1 MPTKNGSKYFLDVE
15 KSLLGQKWVARLDR
29 AEEAITIA
37 QKFDIPE
44 ILART
49 IAGRNVE
56 FDEIENYLTPTLRA
70 VMPDPYILQDME
82 LAATRIAD
90 AIINGQKI
98 GIIGDY
104 DVDGATSTAL
114 ILRFVDDLID
124 LHADGADKFTRPEFY
139 IPDRQAEGYG
149 PSITAVD
156 DLAGKGCELI
166 ITVDCGVLAY
176 EPMKYATDQGLDVI
190 ILDHHMAE
198 EKLPEVLAVIN
209 PNRQDD
215 MSGLGHLAAC
225 GVVFVTLVAVNR
237 VLREKHGFA
246 AAQLPNLINMLDLVA
261 LGTVCDVVSLT
272 GLNRAFV
279 NQGLKVMGQ
288 FGNVGIQSIAEVAQ
302 IVGKIEAYHLGYI
315 IGPRINAGGRVG
327 DSRLGSVILST
338 RDKDEANSIALRLDG
353 YNQDRQTIEK
363 NVLDAAFYQ
372 AEQEITDDLPNV
384 IIVSDFAWH
393 QGVIGIVAGRIK
405 EKYNRPTI
413 VIGFDATDGK
423 GSGRSIPGVD
433 LGRAVQKAVEQKLII
448 KGGGHAMAAGLSIR
462 QDQLAEFRAFMETE
476 LSADVV
482 EARKNTSLKI
492 DGALTA
498 SAANMKLLRTL
509 ETLEPYGTG
518 NARPV
523 FVFPAHHIGFAKII
537 GKGHLKL
544 SLRSADG
551 SKLDAIAF
559 GAEDNG
565 MTKLLTNHGG
575 KAFHFV
581 GNLKVNRWQ
590 GRESVQLQLID
601 VAAIDY

>member
-1 MPTKNGSKYFLDVE
+1 MPMNENSKLFLDIE
-15 KSLLGQKWVARLDR
+15 KSHLGQKWVSRLDR
-29 AEEAITIA
+29 AEDAITIA
-37 QKFDIPE
+37 QKFNIPE

-70 VMPDPYILQDME
+70 SMPDPYILQDME
-82 LAATRIAD
+82 LTATRIAE
-90 AIINGQKI
+90 AIVKKQKI

-114 ILRFVDDLID
+114 ILRFVDELITR
-124 LHADGADKFTRPEFY
+124 HEDGNEGFIRPEFY

-149 PSITAVD
+149 PSNAAVD
-156 DLAGKGCELI
+156 DLISKDCELI

-176 EPMKYATDQGLDVI
+176 EPIKYANDQGAEVI
-190 ILDHHMAE
+190 VIDHHMAD
-198 EKLPEVLAVIN
+198 EKLPEAFAVIN

-237 VLREKHGFA
+237 MLREKHGFA
-246 AAQLPNLINMLDLVA
+246 ADKLPNLINMLDLVA

-279 NQGLKVMGQ
+279 YQGLKVMGQ
-288 FGNVGIQSIAEVAQ
+288 FDNKGIQSIAEVAQ
-302 IVGKIEAYHLGYI
+302 IVGKIEAYHLGYV

-327 DSRLGSVILST
+327 NSRLGSIILST
-338 RDKDEANSIALRLDG
+338 QDKDEANSIALRLDG

-363 NVLDAAFYQ
+363 NVLDAAYYQ
-372 AEQEITDDLPNV
+372 AEQEINDDLPNV

-423 GSGRSIPGVD
+423 GSGRSITGVD
-433 LGRAVQKAVEQKLII
+433 LGAAIQKAVDKKLII
-448 KGGGHAMAAGLSIR
+448 KGGGHAMAAGLTIKE
-462 QDQLAEFRAFMETE
+462 DQLAAFRAFMEAE
-476 LSADVV
+476 LSADVIA
-482 EARKNTSLKI
+482 ARQNTSLKI

-498 SAANMKLLRTL
+498 SAANMSLLRKL

-523 FVFPAHHIGFAKII
+523 FAFPSHHVAFAKVI

-575 KAFHFV
+575 AAFHFV

-601 VAAIDY
+601 VAAINY

>member
-1 MPTKNGSKYFLDVE
+1 MPSTNVSKYFLDVE
-15 KSLLGQKWVARLDR
+15 QSHLGQKWVARLAH

-49 IAGRNVE
+49 IAGRNVG

-70 VMPDPYILQDME
+70 AMPDPYILQDME

-90 AIINGQKI
+90 AIMQGQKI

-124 LHADGADKFTRPEFY
+124 LHEEGAEKFIRPEFY

-149 PSITAVD
+149 PSIAAVD
-156 DLAGKGCELI
+156 DLASKDCQLI

-215 MSGLGHLAAC
+215 ISGLGHLAAC

-237 VLREKHGFA
+237 VLREKHGIA
-246 AAQLPNLINMLDLVA
+246 AKQLPNLMNMLDLVA

-279 NQGLKVMGQ
+279 NQGLKVMAK
-288 FGNVGIQSIAEVAQ
+288 FGNIGIQSLAEAAQ
-302 IVGKIEAYHLGYI
+302 IIGKIEAYHLSYI

-327 DSRLGSVILST
+327 NSLLGSIILST

-363 NVLDAAFYQ
+363 NVLDAAYYQ
-372 AEQEITDDLPNV
+372 AEQEINDDLPNV

-433 LGRAVQKAVEQKLII
+433 LGAAIQKAVEKKLII
-448 KGGGHAMAAGLSIR
+448 KGGGHAMAAGLSIKE
-462 QDQLAEFRAFMETE
+462 DQLAEFRAFMEAE
-476 LSADVV
+476 LSADVIN
-482 EARKNTSLKI
+482 ARKHTSLKI

-523 FVFPAHHIGFAKII
+523 FAFPSHHIGFAKII

-559 GAEDNG
+559 GAEENG

-601 VAAIDY
+601 VAAIHY

>member
-15 KSLLGQKWVARLDR
+15 KSHLGQKWVARLDR

-70 VMPDPYILQDME
+70 AMPDPYILQDME

-114 ILRFVDDLID
+114 ILRFVNDLID

>member
-1 MPTKNGSKYFLDVE
+1 MSDGDKYFLGIE
-15 KSLLGQKWVARLDR
+15 KSHLGQKWVARLDH
-29 AEEAITIA
+29 AEDAITIS

-49 IAGRNVE
+49 IAGRNVV
-56 FDEIENYLTPTLRA
+56 FDEIDDYLNPTLRNA
-70 VMPDPYILQDME
+70 MPDPYSLQDMQIC
-82 LAATRIAD
+82 ATRIAK
-90 AIINGQKI
+90 AIVSGQKI

-114 ILRFVDDLID
+114 ILRYVDELNA
-124 LHADGADKFTRPEFY
+124 LNPEDGDKYPQPEFY
-139 IPDRQAEGYG
+139 IPDRQQEGYG
-149 PSITAVD
+149 PSNAAVD
-156 DLAGKGCELI
+156 DLLDKSCGLI

-176 EPMKYATDQGLDVI
+176 EPLKYATDKGVDVI
-190 ILDHHMAE
+190 VLDHHMAD
-198 EKLPEVLAVIN
+198 EVLPDVFAVVN

-237 VLREKHGFA
+237 ILRENHNFA
-246 AAQLPNLINMLDLVA
+246 ANQLPNLINSLDLVA

-279 NQGLKVMGQ
+279 SQGLKIMGQ
-288 FGNVGIQSIAEVAQ
+288 LGNLGIQSIAESAQ
-302 IVGKIEAYHLGYI
+302 IVGKIEAYHLGYV

-327 DSRLGSVILST
+327 NSRLGSIILST
-338 RDKDEANSIALRLDG
+338 QDKDEANSIALRLDG
-353 YNQDRQTIEK
+353 FNTDRQTIQK
-363 NVLDAAFYQ
+363 NVQDAAYYQ

-405 EKYNRPTI
+405 DKYNRPTI
-413 VIGFDATDGK
+413 VIGFDTVDGK
-423 GSGRSIPGVD
+423 GSGRSISGVD
-433 LGRAVQKAVEQKLII
+433 LGSAVQKAVEQKLII
-448 KGGGHAMAAGLSIR
+448 KGGGHAMAAGLTIE
-462 QDQLAEFRAFMETE
+462 QDQLAAFRAFMEAE
-476 LSADVV
+476 LSEDVIH
-482 EARKNTSLKI
+482 ARKNLNQKI

-498 SAANMKLLRTL
+498 SAANMKLLKTL

-523 FVFPAHHIGFAKII
+523 FAFPSHHIAFAKVI

-559 GAEDNG
+559 GAEENG
-565 MTKLLTNHGG
+565 MTKLLMNHGG

-590 GRESVQLQLID
+590 GRESVQLQIID
-601 VAAIDY
+601 VAEISY

>member
-1 MPTKNGSKYFLDVE
+1 MAEKLFLDVD
-15 KSLLGQKWVARLDR
+15 KSHLGQKWVSRLTQAD
-29 AEEAITIA
+29 EAITIA

-56 FDEIENYLTPTLRA
+56 FDKIQDYLEPTLRA
-70 VMPDPYILQDME
+70 AMPDPYILQDME
-82 LAATRIAD
+82 RTANRIAES
-90 AIINGQKI
+90 IVNGQKI

-114 ILRFVDDLID
+114 IIRYIDALIAQNENGNSRFQ
-124 LHADGADKFTRPEFY
+124 KPEFY
-139 IPDRQAEGYG
+139 IPDRQQEGYG
-149 PSITAVD
+149 PSIKAVD
-156 DLAGKGCELI
+156 ELLEKHCDLI

-176 EPMKYATDQGLDVI
+176 EPVEYATNQSVDVI
-190 ILDHHMAE
+190 ILDHHMADE
-198 EKLPEVLAVIN
+198 VLPEAFAVVN

-215 MSGLGHLAAC
+215 LSDLGHLAAC

-237 VLREKHGFA
+237 VLREKHGFSA
-246 AAQLPNLINMLDLVA
+246 NQLPNLIQSLDLVA

-279 NQGLKVMGQ
+279 NQGLRIMGQ
-288 FGNVGIQSIAEVAQ
+288 FGNKGIKALAEVAQ
-302 IVGKIEAYHLGYI
+302 VVGKIEAYHLGYI

-327 DSRLGSVILST
+327 DSRLGTLILTSQNE
-338 RDKDEANSIALRLDG
+338 DEASSIALRLDA

-372 AEQEITDDLPNV
+372 AEQEINNDLPNV
-384 IIVSDFAWH
+384 IIVSEFAWH

-413 VIGFDATDGK
+413 VIGFDAQDGK
-423 GSGRSIPGVD
+423 GSGRSISGVD
-433 LGRAVQKAVEQKLII
+433 LGAAIQKAVEKNLII
-448 KGGGHAMAAGLSIR
+448 KGGGHAMAAGLTIKEE
-462 QDQLAEFRAFMETE
+462 QLAEFRAFMEAE
-476 LSADVV
+476 LSDSVV
-482 EARKNTSLKI
+482 EARKNSNLKI

-498 SAANMKLLRTL
+498 SAANIRLLKTL

-523 FVFPAHHIGFAKII
+523 FAFPSHHIGFAKVI

-559 GAEDNG
+559 GAEANG
-565 MTKLLTNHGG
+565 MTNLLMKHGG
-575 KAFHFV
+575 NAFHFV

-590 GRESVQLQLID
+590 GRESVQLQIID
-601 VAAIDY
+601 VAKIDY